1 MEKSTIVGHRKGS
14 GIALN
19 PNALGWAPWGLFIE
33 CSTVCGSK
41 KHIQASL
48 HKGTC
53 FTMNIK
59 GGVTVKATCCTIL
72 GA

>member
-1 MEKSTIVGHRKGS
+1 MEKSTIVGHRKG
-14 GIALN
+14 
-19 PNALGWAPWGLFIE
+19 LGLLGVQMCWGGRVVGYFFIVPQ
-33 CSTVCGSK
+33 CAVIS
-41 KHIQASL
+41 IQASL